1 MDPIGA
7 VLPPDVRHHRVRIF
21 FPLSFSSVGVA
32 AVADAEDID
41 PVAVVV
47 ESDAPVAD
55 AQTELRRV
63 NSVESLYVA
72 SASDGKTVY
81 GSDDAQG
88 DSTIQ
93 RGKVRLRLS
102 GQDDAFDQVGSW

>member
-1 MDPIGA
+1 
-7 VLPPDVRHHRVRIF
+7 
-21 FPLSFSSVGVA
+21 
-32 AVADAEDID
+32 
-41 PVAVVV
+41 
-47 ESDAPVAD
+47 
-55 AQTELRRV
+55 V